1 MALKINNPNKR
12 RKTVDEKD
20 TIKLAKEL
28 NKAGKKISKAIKKKA
43 LPKKGFKTVA
53 KSVKGE
59 NKYKLSNEDILAKY
73 FNKNGS
79 LKKSALRSNKQ
90 RQQFESELKKAK
102 EEIKQ
107 QQEIIKKQ
115 QEELKQLRA
124 QLKKDREEKRAEELK
139 RKLKE
144 KKDKAKRQK
153 QIKTYQETG
162 HSYSTETYQTFV
174 DILDDV
180 YDEVSLIFYD
190 SDQVMQW
197 IDEDMT
203 VDDIKKLLKAI
214 NKNKEKQLTDAEKE
228 LLKTGKYHM
237 DTVEKEQLTSD
248 VAEVIWI
255 STRQNELSP
264 EEIWNMRQND
274 YNKYVS
280 WKKKI
285 DR

>member
-28 NKAGKKISKAIKKKA
+28 NKAGKKISKSIKKKS

-59 NKYKLSNEDILAKY
+59 NKYKLSNEDILVKY

-107 QQEIIKKQ
+107 QREIIKKQ

-144 KKDKAKRQK
+144 KKDKAKRRK
-153 QIKTYQETG
+153 QIKTYKETG

-214 NKNKEKQLTDAEKE
+214 NKNKEKQLTNAEKE
-228 LLKTGKYHM
+228 LLKTGQYHM
-237 DTVEKEQLTSD
+237 DTVEKEQMTED
-248 VAEVIWI
+248 AAEVIWLA
-255 STRQNELSP
+255 TRQNKLSP

-274 YNKYVS
+274 YSKYVS

-285 DR
+285 K

>member
-1 MALKINNPNKR
+1 MSKKLVSIAVRGFKR
-12 RKTVDEKD
+12 VV
-20 TIKLAKEL
+20 
-28 NKAGKKISKAIKKKA
+28 KA
-43 LPKKGFKTVA
+43 LRGELPYNVTNKDLSKYFTKKGTV
-53 KSVKGE
+53 
-59 NKYKLSNEDILAKY
+59 
-73 FNKNGS
+73 
-79 LKKSALRSNKQ
+79 KKSALRSNKK
-90 RQQFESELKKAK
+90 REEFKRELEKAK
-102 EEIKQ
+102 KEVAEQRTKQ
-107 QQEIIKKQ
+107 AR
-115 QEELKQLRA
+115 LKR
-124 QLKKDREEKRAEELK
+124 QLKKDRAEKRAEELK

-203 VDDIKKLLKAI
+203 VDDITKLLKTI
-214 NKNKEKQLTDAEKE
+214 NKNKEKQLTNAEKE

-248 VAEVIWI
+248 VAEVIWLA
-255 STRQNELSP
+255 TRQNKLSP

-285 DR
+285 K

>member
-1 MALKINNPNKR
+1 MP
-12 RKTVDEKD
+12 
-20 TIKLAKEL
+20 
-28 NKAGKKISKAIKKKA
+28 KKIVSIAVRGFKRVVKA
-43 LPKKGFKTVA
+43 LRGELPYNVTNKDLSKYFTKKGT
-53 KSVKGE
+53 
-59 NKYKLSNEDILAKY
+59 I
-73 FNKNGS
+73 
-79 LKKSALRSNKQ
+79 KKSALRSNKK
-90 RQQFESELKKAK
+90 REEFKRELEKAK
-102 EEIKQ
+102 KEVAEQRTKQ
-107 QQEIIKKQ
+107 AQ
-115 QEELKQLRA
+115 LKR
-124 QLKKDREEKRAEELK
+124 QLKKDRAEKRAEELK

-153 QIKTYQETG
+153 QIKTYKETG

-214 NKNKEKQLTDAEKE
+214 NKNKEKQLTNAEKE
-228 LLKTGKYHM
+228 LLKTGQYHM
-237 DTVEKEQLTSD
+237 DTVEKEQMTED
-248 VAEVIWI
+248 VAEVIWLAN
-255 STRQNELSP
+255 RQNKLSP

>member
-20 TIKLAKEL
+20 TIKLAKSL
-28 NKAGKKISKAIKKKA
+28 NRAGKKISKAIKKKA

-107 QQEIIKKQ
+107 QREIIKKQ

-153 QIKTYQETG
+153 QLKTYKETG

-203 VDDIKKLLKAI
+203 VDDIKKLLTAI
-214 NKNKEKQLTDAEKE
+214 NKNKEKQLTNAEKE
-228 LLKTGKYHM
+228 LLKSGQYHM
-237 DTVEKEQLTSD
+237 DTVEKERMTED
-248 VAEVIWI
+248 VAEVIWLAN
-255 STRQNELSP
+255 RQNELSP
-264 EEIWNMRQND
+264 EEIWNMRQTD
-274 YNKYVS
+274 YNKYVK
-280 WKKKI
+280 WQNKYK
-285 DR
+285 